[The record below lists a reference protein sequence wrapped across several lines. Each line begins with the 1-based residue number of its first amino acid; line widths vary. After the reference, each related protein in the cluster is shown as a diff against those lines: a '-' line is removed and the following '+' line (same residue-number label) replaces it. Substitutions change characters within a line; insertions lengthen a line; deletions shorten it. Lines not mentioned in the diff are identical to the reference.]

1 MTAAIATVIT
11 LLFLIPFGWAVYLL
25 AADRA
30 IDAARQQAVALA
42 PAVAV
47 GADRQSLQRAIGKEP
62 DWSERIAVYQPGAL
76 PVGDVRAQA
85 AAGAMLTD
93 GVDERT
99 VPVPGGDVYLQAVTA
114 TNGRTSVTEVFVPNA
129 DLYGA
134 VLLQWL
140 GLGALGVLAIAA
152 SVLIADRVALRL
164 VIAARALDRA
174 AGEFAAD
181 LTRRADVTGP
191 AELADAAA
199 AFNGM
204 ADRVVT
210 LLRAERELAADL
222 SHRLRTPLTALRLDA
237 EAIPPGP
244 VAQRIREAV
253 DALETEVDAIIHDA
267 RAPIGDRKAEQN
279 DLVDVL
285 ADRLAFWAVL
295 AEDHRRPWQVTGAET
310 PLWLPIPR
318 DDLIGTVDAL
328 LGNVFEHTPQGTAF
342 AVHVLPDRLVVEDA
356 GPGISDVASAL
367 RRGESGSGS
376 TGLGLSI
383 VVRVAEMIGGAIRID
398 RGDLGGARIAL
409 ILPVAA

>member
-11 LLFLIPFGWAVYLL
+11 LLFLIPLGWAVYLL

-30 IDAARQQAVALA
+30 IDGARQQAVALA
-42 PAVAV
+42 PVVAV
-47 GADRQSLQRAIGKEP
+47 GTDRQSLARAIGREP
-62 DWSERIAVYQPGAL
+62 DGLDRIAVYQPAAL
-76 PVGDVRAQA
+76 PVGSVRAQSA
-85 AAGAMLTD
+85 AAAMLTGGLD
-93 GVDERT
+93 ART

-114 TNGRTSVTEVFVPNA
+114 ADGRTSVIEVFIPDAN
-129 DLYGA
+129 LYRG

-140 GLGALGVLAIAA
+140 GLGALGVFGIAA
-152 SVLIADRVALRL
+152 SVLIADRIALRHA
-164 VIAARALDRA
+164 IAARALDRA

-181 LTRRADVTGP
+181 LTRRADVSGP

-237 EAIPPGP
+237 EAIPAGP

-253 DALETEVDAIIHDA
+253 DALEAEVDAIIQDA
-267 RAPIGDRKAEQN
+267 RAPIGNRSAEQN

-295 AEDHRRPWQVTGAET
+295 AEDHRRPWKVTGAET

-367 RRGESGSGS
+367 RRGESSNGS